1 LPSRTVSGHAFKP
14 SARPFN
20 RAYGTGS
27 AAIAHPPLKWRAI
40 FGAAKRLRADDRR
53 PKTDDMTKE
62 WNAALYH
69 QISGPQVSWGKKVLS
84 RVELRG
90 NERLLDAGCGTGRLT
105 RDLLEALPRGK
116 VVALDVSQN
125 MIDAARNYLE
135 PDFGGR
141 VEFVC
146 CDLLDLSFENEFDGI
161 FSTAS
166 FHWVLDHDR
175 LFRNLYRA
183 LKPGGWLI
191 AQCGGGKNIARLL
204 ARAERL
210 MATEPYAQSFAGYES
225 PWEYSD
231 AETAT
236 TRLKNA
242 GFDQIETNLEEA
254 PTKFA
259 NAAEFR
265 QFVENVI
272 LRHHLQRISDARE
285 RKQFM
290 TTLTSEFAND
300 HSPFLIDYVRLN
312 LKARRDLSR

>member
-1 LPSRTVSGHAFKP
+1 MS
-14 SARPFN
+14 
-20 RAYGTGS
+20 
-27 AAIAHPPLKWRAI
+27 
-40 FGAAKRLRADDRR
+40 
-53 PKTDDMTKE
+53 KE

-90 NERLLDAGCGTGRLT
+90 HERLLDAGCGTGRLT

-183 LKPGGWLI
+183 LRPGGWLI
-191 AQCGGGKNIARLL
+191 AQCGGGRNLERFLGRVKTLIASP
-204 ARAERL
+204 
-210 MATEPYAQSFAGYES
+210 PYARFFEGYKS
-225 PWEYSD
+225 PWEFSD
-231 AETAT
+231 AETAAH
-236 TRLKNA
+236 RLRHA
-242 GFDQIETNLEEA
+242 GFKQVETSLEEA
-254 PTKFA
+254 PTQFS
-259 NAAEFR
+259 NAEDFQ
-265 QFVENVI
+265 QFFESVI
-272 LRHHLQRISDARE
+272 LRHHLPRITNDAVRQ
-285 RKQFM
+285 QFLAE
-290 TTLTSEFAND
+290 LTRQAAAD
-300 HSPFLIDYVRLN
+300 APPFLLDYRRLN
-312 LKARRDLSR
+312 LEGRK